1 MKKYIVKTKRYNLY
15 QEGVGNDEEYDEFMT
30 KFMNESIEK
39 FKEQYDDL
47 DKVEVLAWM
56 DGKVVF
62 GIILK

>member
-1 MKKYIVKTKRYNLY
+1 MKKYIVKTKRYDLL
-15 QEGVGNDEEYDEFMT
+15 QAGVGNDYEHDDFMT

-47 DKVEVLAWM
+47 DKVEVLSWINS
-56 DGKVVF
+56 KVVF